1 MSSVSPG
8 WTNAPNVAPKIARV
22 IGREILD
29 SRGNPTVEA
38 DVILENGARGR
49 AAVPSG
55 ASTGE
60 HEALE
65 LRDGDKARYLGKGVL
80 RAVQNVNT
88 TIAEAARGMNVT
100 DQIGLDRRLIELDG
114 TPTKSRLGANAILA
128 VSMAAA
134 RAAAL
139 AERLPLYRYLSRY
152 SLDRD
157 ANILPAPMMNIL
169 NGGAHAD
176 NSVDLQEFMVMP
188 LGAATFSEALRMGVE
203 VFHQLKTVL
212 HKRGYSTAVGD
223 EGGFAPNLKSNE
235 EAVEVVLEA
244 ITAAGYTPGKQISL
258 ALDPAASEFYV
269 NASNRYVFKKSD
281 KSSRTPEQL
290 SAFWESWVRQY
301 PIVSIED
308 GLAEDDWAGWKHLT
322 ALLGKQIQLVG
333 DDVFVTNTARL
344 QRGIGENIGNAIL
357 IKLNQI
363 GTVTETI
370 EAIEMARRA
379 GYASIVSHRSGETE
393 DTFIAD
399 FVVAMG
405 SGQIKTGSASRSD
418 RIAKYNQL
426 LRIEEELGSAAR
438 FAGRAALAPRVA
450 Q

>member
-1 MSSVSPG
+1 M
-8 WTNAPNVAPKIARV
+8 AKISKILARQ
-22 IGREILD
+22 ILD

-38 DVILENGARGR
+38 DVFLDDGSRGR

-65 LRDGDKARYLGKGVL
+65 LRDGDKSRYLGKGVL
-80 RAVQNVNT
+80 QAVANANT
-88 TIAEAARGMNVT
+88 AIAQAVAGMDASNQT
-100 DQIGLDRRLIELDG
+100 ALDRRMIETDG
-114 TPTKSRLGANAILA
+114 TPTKSKLGANAILA

-139 AERLPLYRYLSRY
+139 SERQPLYKYLSRY
-152 SLDRD
+152 SSERA
-157 ANILPAPMMNIL
+157 ANLLPVPMMNIL

-188 LGAATFSEALRMGVE
+188 VGASTFSEALRMGVE
-203 VFHQLKTVL
+203 VFHNLKAVL
-212 HKRGYSTAVGD
+212 HKKAYSTAVGD

-244 ITAAGYTPGKQISL
+244 ITAAGYTPGKHVCL
-258 ALDPAASEFYV
+258 ALDPASSEFYV
-269 NASNRYVFKKSD
+269 KASNRYVFKKSD
-281 KSSRTPEQL
+281 KSSRTPEQMT
-290 SAFWESWVRQY
+290 AFWESWVRQF

-308 GLAEDDWAGWKHLT
+308 GLSEDDWAGWQHLT
-322 ALLGKQIQLVG
+322 QQLGKQCQLVG
-333 DDVFVTNTARL
+333 DDLFVTNTSRL
-344 QRGIGENIGNAIL
+344 QRGIAEGVGNSIL

-379 GYASIVSHRSGETE
+379 GYTSIVSHRSGETE
-393 DTFIAD
+393 DAFIAD
-399 FVVAMG
+399 LVVATA
-405 SGQIKTGSASRSD
+405 SGQIKTGSASRTD
-418 RIAKYNQL
+418 RVAKYNQL
-426 LRIEEELGSAAR
+426 LRIEEELGAAAR
-438 FAGRAALAPRVA
+438 FPGRSALKVS
-450 Q
+450 

>member
-1 MSSVSPG
+1 M
-8 WTNAPNVAPKIARV
+8 PKIVRV
-22 IGREILD
+22 VGRQILD

-38 DVILENGARGR
+38 DVFLEDGARGR

-65 LRDGDKARYLGKGVL
+65 LRDADKSRYLGKGVL
-80 RAVQNVNT
+80 RAVEHVNGP
-88 TIAEAARGMNVT
+88 IAQTVVGLEAT
-100 DQIGLDRRLIELDG
+100 DQAALDRRMIESDG
-114 TPTKSRLGANAILA
+114 TPNKGKLGANAILA

-134 RAAAL
+134 RAASV
-139 AERLPLYRYLSRY
+139 AERQPLYRYLARFSSERG
-152 SLDRD
+152 
-157 ANILPAPMMNIL
+157 ANTLPVPMMNIL

-188 LGAATFSEALRMGVE
+188 VGAQSFGEALRMGVE
-203 VFHQLKTVL
+203 VFHNLKAVL

-244 ITAAGYTPGKQISL
+244 ITAAGYTPGKHICL

-269 NASNRYVFKKSD
+269 SASNRYVFKKSD
-281 KSSRTPEQL
+281 KASRTPEQMT
-290 SAFWESWVRQY
+290 AFWESWVGQY
-301 PIVSIED
+301 PIISIED
-308 GLAEDDWAGWKHLT
+308 GLAEDDWNGWKHLT
-322 ALLGKQIQLVG
+322 RALGKQIQLVG
-333 DDVFVTNTARL
+333 DDLFVTNTVRL
-344 QRGIGENIGNAIL
+344 QRGIAENVGNSIL

-370 EAIEMARRA
+370 EAIEMARRS
-379 GYASIVSHRSGETE
+379 GYTSIVSHRSGETE

-405 SGQIKTGSASRSD
+405 TGQIKTGSASRTD
-418 RIAKYNQL
+418 RVAKYNQL
-426 LRIEEELGSAAR
+426 LRIEEELGPTAR
-438 FAGRAALAPRVA
+438 FPGRSALAPR
-450 Q
+450 

>member
-1 MSSVSPG
+1 MS
-8 WTNAPNVAPKIARV
+8 KITRVTARQ
-22 IGREILD
+22 IID

-38 DVILENGARGR
+38 DVVLDDGVRGR

-65 LRDGDKARYLGKGVL
+65 LRDGDKTRYLGKGVL
-80 RAVQNVNT
+80 RAVENVNT
-88 TIAEAARGMNVT
+88 AIAQAVAGLDAVNQT
-100 DQIGLDRRLIELDG
+100 ALDRRLIDADG

-134 RAAAL
+134 RAAAA
-139 AERLPLYRYLSRY
+139 AERQPLYKYLARY
-152 SLDRD
+152 SSERG
-157 ANILPAPMMNIL
+157 ANTLPVPMMNIL

-188 LGAATFSEALRMGVE
+188 VGAASFSEALRMGVE
-203 VFHQLKTVL
+203 VFHHLKSVL
-212 HKRGYSTAVGD
+212 QKKGYSTAVGD

-235 EAVEVVLEA
+235 EAVEVILEA
-244 ITAAGYTPGKQISL
+244 ITAAGYTPGKQLAL
-258 ALDPAASEFYV
+258 ALDPASSEFYV
-269 NASNRYVFKKSD
+269 SASNRYAFKKSD
-281 KSSRTPEQL
+281 KSSRTPEQMT
-290 SAFWESWVRQY
+290 AFWESWVRQY

-322 ALLGKQIQLVG
+322 QQLGKQVQLVG
-333 DDVFVTNTARL
+333 DDLFVTNTARL
-344 QRGIGENIGNAIL
+344 QRGIAEGVGNSIL

-379 GYASIVSHRSGETE
+379 GYTSIVSHRSGETE

-399 FVVAMG
+399 LVVATG
-405 SGQIKTGSASRSD
+405 SGQIKTGSASRTD
-418 RIAKYNQL
+418 RVAKYNQL
-426 LRIEEELGSAAR
+426 LRIEEELGAAAR
-438 FAGRAALAPRVA
+438 FPGRAALKGA
-450 Q
+450 

>member
-1 MSSVSPG
+1 MS
-8 WTNAPNVAPKIARV
+8 TKIAQV
-22 IGREILD
+22 HGRQILD

-38 DVILENGARGR
+38 DVTLDGGAMGR

-65 LRDGDKARYLGKGVL
+65 LRDGDKSRFLGKGVL
-80 RAVQNVNT
+80 KAVASVNGAIAAAVSGMDAADQRA
-88 TIAEAARGMNVT
+88 
-100 DQIGLDRRLIELDG
+100 LDRRMIEADG
-114 TPTKSRLGANAILA
+114 TPNKGKFGANAILA
-128 VSMAAA
+128 VSMAAS
-134 RAAAL
+134 RAAA
-139 AERLPLYRYLSRY
+139 AAQKLPLYRYLAKY
-152 SLDRD
+152 SSAGV
-157 ANILPAPMMNIL
+157 ANTLPVPMMNIL

-176 NSVDLQEFMVMP
+176 NSVDPQEFMVMP
-188 LGAATFSEALRMGVE
+188 LGAANFSEALRMGVE
-203 VFHQLKTVL
+203 VFHNLKAVL

-235 EAVEVVLEA
+235 EALEVVLEA
-244 ITAAGYTPGKQISL
+244 IQKAGYAPGEQIAI
-258 ALDPAASEFYV
+258 ALDPAASEFYDK
-269 NASNRYVFKKSD
+269 STGKYIFKKSD
-281 KSSRTPEQL
+281 KSSRTSEQM
-290 SAFWESWVRQY
+290 ADFWASWVRQY

-308 GLAEDDWAGWKHLT
+308 GMSEDDWPGWKLLT
-322 ALLGKQIQLVG
+322 ERMGKNLQLVG
-333 DDVFVTNTARL
+333 DDIFVTNPEIFS
-344 QRGIGENIGNAIL
+344 RGIAQGIGNAIL

-370 EAIEMARRA
+370 EAIEMARKA

-405 SGQIKTGSASRSD
+405 TGQIKTGSASRTD

-426 LRIEEELGSAAR
+426 LRIEEELGAAAR
-438 FAGRAALAPRVA
+438 FPGRSALARG
-450 Q
+450 

>member
-1 MSSVSPG
+1 MAKITKV
-8 WTNAPNVAPKIARV
+8 IARQ
-22 IGREILD
+22 ILD

-38 DVILENGARGR
+38 DVILDDGSRGR

-65 LRDGDKARYLGKGVL
+65 LRDGDKSRYLGKGVL
-80 RAVQNVNT
+80 RAVENANT
-88 TIAEAARGMNVT
+88 AIAQAIAGMDVSNQT
-100 DQIGLDRRLIELDG
+100 ALDRRMIEADG
-114 TPTKSRLGANAILA
+114 TPTKSKLGANAILA

-139 AERLPLYRYLSRY
+139 AERQPLYKYLARY
-152 SLDRD
+152 SSERG
-157 ANILPAPMMNIL
+157 ANMLPVPMMNIL

-188 LGAATFSEALRMGVE
+188 AGAPSFSEALRMGVE
-203 VFHQLKTVL
+203 IFHHLKAVL
-212 HKRGYSTAVGD
+212 QKKGYSTAVGD

-244 ITAAGYTPGKQISL
+244 ITAAGYTPGKHVWL
-258 ALDPAASEFYV
+258 ALDPASSEFYV
-269 NASNRYVFKKSD
+269 SSTGRYVFKKSD
-281 KSSRTPEQL
+281 KSSRTSEQMT
-290 SAFWESWVRQY
+290 AFWESWVRQF

-322 ALLGKQIQLVG
+322 AELGKKCQLVG
-333 DDVFVTNTARL
+333 DDLFVTNTARL
-344 QRGIGENIGNAIL
+344 QRGIAEGVANSIL

-379 GYASIVSHRSGETE
+379 GYTSIVSHRSGETE
-393 DTFIAD
+393 DAFIAD
-399 FVVAMG
+399 LVVATA
-405 SGQIKTGSASRSD
+405 SGQIKTGSASRTD
-418 RIAKYNQL
+418 RVAKYNQL
-426 LRIEEELGSAAR
+426 LRIEEELGSSAR
-438 FAGRAALAPRVA
+438 FPGRAALKIA
-450 Q
+450 